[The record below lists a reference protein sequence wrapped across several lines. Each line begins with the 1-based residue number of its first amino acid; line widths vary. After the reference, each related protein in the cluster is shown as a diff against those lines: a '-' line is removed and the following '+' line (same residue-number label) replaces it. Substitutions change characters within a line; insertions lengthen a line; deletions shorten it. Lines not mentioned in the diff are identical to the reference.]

1 MTNRNH
7 VEPAEAVRI
16 TQDIQDTLGF
26 LEDLIEDPAHV
37 AEIPS
42 GSTLAFR
49 EVRVQDERFRL
60 TAFRP
65 SGSNEAWTS
74 RVTSHARL
82 GGESTARTPVSP
94 PYETRSARPGFSPPK
109 DMSVWGIV
117 MSGNTADAAL
127 DALTKALARRA
138 LLVNHPLQRRHQR

>member
-1 MTNRNH
+1 MTNRIQ
-7 VEPAEAVRI
+7 VEPVEAARI

-26 LEDLIEDPAHV
+26 LEDLIDDPAHV
-37 AEIPS
+37 VEIPS

-49 EVRVQDERFRL
+49 DVRVQDERFRL

-65 SGSNEAWTS
+65 SGSNEAWSS
-74 RVTSHARL
+74 RVTSHVRL
-82 GGESTARTPVSP
+82 GGEPTAGTST
-94 PYETRSARPGFSPPK
+94 RPGFSPPP

-127 DALTKALARRA
+127 DALTKVLARRDF
-138 LLVNHPLQRRHQR
+138 LVDHPLQGRHQR